1 MALSD
6 DFEIFCNSI
15 QLDDLADMQNTTES
29 ITKKLNSHY
38 YGLDKESK
46 SHMYIVGSVG
56 RKTAISGSSDL
67 DLLFDMPSYIF
78 KQYDNY
84 KSNGQSALLQDVK
97 SVLLERYPNTNI
109 SGDGQVVV
117 IEFNK
122 YTVELVPGFKQSDDR
137 FKYPDTHDGGSWK
150 ITDPLSEQ
158 SECSDCNSKSFGIYY
173 DFCHI
178 VRSWKNTIGFKFG
191 GLLIDTLVYNFFKDN
206 DDFLRILR
214 IRVVIII

>member
-1 MALSD
+1 M
-6 DFEIFCNSI
+6 
-15 QLDDLADMQNTTES
+15 
-29 ITKKLNSHY
+29 
-38 YGLDKESK
+38 
-46 SHMYIVGSVG
+46 
-56 RKTAISGSSDL
+56 
-67 DLLFDMPSYIF
+67 
-78 KQYDNY
+78 
-84 KSNGQSALLQDVK
+84 
-97 SVLLERYPNTNI
+97 ERYPNTNI

-158 SECSDCNSKSFGIYY
+158 SECSDCDSKSFGIYY

-178 VRSWKNTIGFKFG
+178 VRNWKNNIGFKFG

-206 DDFLRILR
+206 DDFKDSSSTNYLDILKSLYKSLKKRIQIKIIGWRSEVINMYLIQ
-214 IRVVIII
+214 IRGNL